1 MTILDGNGN
10 VFRHT
15 LGLAESEN
23 VDTWSWFISLVSSAI
38 HDETGRSIVV
48 LSDRERGIELA
59 LTQFWPQAHH
69 GFSAFHIQKN

>member
-23 VDTWSWFISLVSSAI
+23 VDTWSWFISLVSSAL
-38 HDETGRSIVV
+38 HDETGKGVVV
-48 LSDRERGIELA
+48 LSDRENGIELVHT
-59 LTQFWPQAHH
+59 LSGPRRIM
-69 GFSAFHIQKN
+69 GSARFTFRRM